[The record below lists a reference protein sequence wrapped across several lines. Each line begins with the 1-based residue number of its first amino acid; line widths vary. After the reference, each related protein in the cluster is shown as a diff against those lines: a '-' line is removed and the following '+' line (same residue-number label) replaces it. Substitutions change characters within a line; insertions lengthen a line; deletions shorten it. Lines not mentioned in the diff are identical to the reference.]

1 MGTILLQ
8 LALFLTIL
16 TIIALALGDYMA
28 KVFKGEKTLLS
39 FILKPIEKLLYKL
52 FGVDETTEMDWK
64 AYSFSLI
71 IFNVLGIIALFAL
84 QEVQHLL
91 PFNPQGFGA
100 VRWDTAINTAVSFVT
115 NTNWQAYGGEST
127 MSYLTQMLGLTVQN
141 FLSAAVGMAV
151 AVAFIRAF
159 TSTKCP
165 PPQPSPSRGEG
176 VSPTIGN
183 FWVDLTR
190 SIVYILL
197 PLSIL
202 YSIVFVSQGTIQN
215 LNPYTK
221 VHTIQG
227 VEQIIAQGPVASQE
241 AIKILGTNGGGFFN
255 ANSAHPY
262 ENPTAFTDYMQILG
276 LLIISAAFPFT
287 FGVLLNKRKQ
297 GWAIFS
303 AMMILYLLGLSVALW
318 SEFHGNPI
326 LSKLG
331 IQHGLNMEGK
341 EVRFGILNS
350 VLFGQSTTVTSCGAV
365 NAMHDSFTPLAG
377 MIFMFNMM
385 IGEVIFGGVGSGLVG
400 MILYAILT
408 MFLVGLMIGRTPEIF
423 GKKLEPFEMIM
434 AVIALILPSIIQL
447 IFGAIASSHNI
458 GLSSLNN
465 AGPHG
470 LSEILYAF
478 ASGAGNNGSA
488 FAGLNAN
495 TPFYNLT
502 IAFAM
507 LVGRFA
513 TLIPSLAIAGSLI
526 KKRFVPDEAKFP
538 TASPLFVVMLITVVI
553 IVGALTFFPA
563 LVLGP
568 IIEHLMMVV
577 NAAGGTF

>member
-1 MGTILLQ
+1 MGTVLVQ

-16 TIIALALGDYMA
+16 TFIALILGEYMA

-39 FILKPIEKLLYKL
+39 FILKPIEKFLYKL

-71 IFNVLGIIALFAL
+71 IFNVLGVIALFAL
-84 QEVQHLL
+84 QELQHLFPL
-91 PFNPQGFGA
+91 NPQGLSA

-115 NTNWQAYGGEST
+115 NTNWQAYAGEGT
-127 MSYLTQMLGLTVQN
+127 LSYLTQMLGLTVQN
-141 FLSAAVGMAV
+141 FVSAACGIAV
-151 AVAFIRAF
+151 VVALVRAF
-159 TSTKCP
+159 TKNGNS
-165 PPQPSPSRGEG
+165 GEIK
-176 VSPTIGN
+176 TIGN

-190 SIVYILL
+190 AIVYILL

-202 YSIVFVSQGTIQN
+202 YSLVFVSQGMIQN
-215 LNPYTK
+215 FNPYVK
-221 VHTIQG
+221 AHTVQG
-227 VEQIIAQGPVASQE
+227 AQQVIAQGPVATQE

-262 ENPTAFTDYMQILG
+262 ENPTPLTDYMQILG

-287 FGVLLNKRKQ
+287 FGILLNNRKQ
-297 GWAIFS
+297 GWAIFM
-303 AMMILYLLGLSVALW
+303 AMAILYLLGLGVALW

-326 LSKLG
+326 LSKFG

-341 EVRFGILNS
+341 EVRFGMLSS
-350 VLFGQSTTVTSCGAV
+350 VLFGHSTTVTSCGAV
-365 NAMHDSFTPLAG
+365 NAMHDSMMPLTG
-377 MIFMFNMM
+377 LVFMFNMM
-385 IGEVIFGGVGSGLVG
+385 VGEVIFGGVGSGLVG

-423 GKKLEPFEMIM
+423 GKKLEPYEMVM
-434 AVIALILPSIIQL
+434 AVIALILPSVVQL
-447 IFGAIASSHNI
+447 TFGAIAATHGF
-458 GLSSLNN
+458 GLASLNN

-470 LSEILYAF
+470 LSEIIYAF

-495 TPFYNLT
+495 TPFYNLS
-502 IAFAM
+502 IAVAM
-507 LVGRFA
+507 LVGRFG

-526 KKRFVPDEAKFP
+526 QKRFVPDEAKFP
-538 TASPLFVVMLITVVI
+538 TASPLFVVMLVSVVI
-553 IVGALTFFPA
+553 IVGALTFFPVM
-563 LVLGP
+563 VLGP
-568 IIEHLMMVV
+568 ILEKLLLG
-577 NAAGGTF
+577 AGGLF

>member
-1 MGTILLQ
+1 MGTVLVQ

-16 TIIALALGDYMA
+16 TFIALLLGEYMA

-52 FGVDETTEMDWK
+52 FGVDETVEMDWK

-84 QEVQHLL
+84 QELQHVLL
-91 PFNPQGFGA
+91 FNPQHLPP

-127 MSYLTQMLGLTVQN
+127 MSYLTQMLGMTVQN
-141 FLSAAVGMAV
+141 FVSAAVGMAV
-151 AVAFIRAF
+151 AIAFIRAF
-159 TSTKCP
+159 TKKTTS
-165 PPQPSPSRGEG
+165 E
-176 VSPTIGN
+176 IGN

-215 LNPYTK
+215 LNSYT
-221 VHTIQG
+221 HATTIQG
-227 VEQIIAQGPVASQE
+227 AEQVIAQGPVASQE
-241 AIKILGTNGGGFFN
+241 AIKLLGTNGGGFFN

-262 ENPTAFTDYMQILG
+262 ENPNALTDYMQILG
-276 LLIISAAFPFT
+276 LLMISAALPFT
-287 FGVLLNKRKQ
+287 FGILLNKRKQ

-331 IQHGLNMEGK
+331 IEHGLNMEGK

-350 VLFGQSTTVTSCGAV
+350 VLFGHSTTVTSCGAV
-365 NAMHDSFTPLAG
+365 NSMHDSFTPLAG
-377 MIFMFNMM
+377 MIFMFNIM
-385 IGEVIFGGVGSGLVG
+385 IGEVIFGGVGVGFVG
-400 MILYAILT
+400 MILYSILT

-423 GKKLEPFEMIM
+423 GKKLEPFEMVM

-447 IFGAIASSHNI
+447 TFSAIASTHSF

-465 AGPHG
+465 QGAHG

-495 TPFYNLT
+495 TPFYNLS
-502 IAFAM
+502 IVFAM
-507 LVGRFA
+507 LVGRFG
-513 TLIPSLAIAGSLI
+513 TILPSLAIAGSLI

-538 TASPLFVVMLITVVI
+538 TASPLFVAMLVSVVI

-568 IIEHLMMVV
+568 ILEHLFML
-577 NAAGGTF
+577 AGGLF

>member
-8 LALFLTIL
+8 LALFLAIL
-16 TIIALALGDYMA
+16 TIVALALGEYMA
-28 KVFKGEKTLLS
+28 KVFKGEKNLLS
-39 FILKPIEKLLYKL
+39 FILRPIEKFLYKL
-52 FGVDETTEMDWK
+52 FGIDETTEMDWK
-64 AYSFSLI
+64 SYSFSLI
-71 IFNVLGIIALFAL
+71 ILSVLGIIGLFAL
-84 QEVQHLL
+84 QELQHLL
-91 PFNPQGFGA
+91 PFNPQGFGV
-100 VRWDTAINTAVSFVT
+100 VRWDTALNTAISFVT
-115 NTNWQAYGGEST
+115 NTNWQAYSGEGT

-141 FLSAAVGMAV
+141 FVSAAVGIAV
-151 AVAFIRAF
+151 AIAFLRAF
-159 TSTKCP
+159 TKKET
-165 PPQPSPSRGEG
+165 Q
-176 VSPTIGN
+176 TIGN

-190 SIVYILL
+190 AIVYILL
-197 PLSIL
+197 PLSIF

-215 LNPYTK
+215 LNHYTK
-221 VHTIQG
+221 AHTIQG
-227 VEQIIAQGPVASQE
+227 TEQIIAQGPVASQE

-262 ENPTAFTDYMQILG
+262 ENPNALTDYMQILG
-276 LLIISAAFPFT
+276 LLIISAALPFT
-287 FGVLLNKRKQ
+287 FGVLINNRQQ
-297 GWAIFS
+297 GWAIFM
-303 AMMILYLLGLSVALW
+303 AMAILYLLGLGVALY
-318 SEFHGNPI
+318 SEYHGNPI

-331 IQHGLNMEGK
+331 ISHGLNMEGK

-365 NAMHDSFTPLAG
+365 NAMQDSMMPLTG
-377 MIFMFNMM
+377 LVFMFNMM

-423 GKKLEPFEMIM
+423 GKKLEPYEMIM
-434 AVIALILPSIIQL
+434 AVIALILPSVIQL
-447 IFGAIASSHNI
+447 IFGAIASSNSI

-470 LSEILYAF
+470 LSEIIYAF

-495 TPFYNLT
+495 TPFYNLS

-507 LVGRFA
+507 LVGRFG

-526 KKRFVPDEAKFP
+526 QKRFVPDEAKFP
-538 TASPLFVVMLITVVI
+538 TTSPLFVVMLVSVVI
-553 IVGALTFFPA
+553 IVGALTFFPV

-568 IIEHLMMVV
+568 ILEKLLLS
-577 NAAGGTF
+577 AGGLF